1 MKIISLLPSATEIV
15 FALGLGDQVAGVSFE
30 CDYPPEARTRV
41 HVSGTALAPG
51 LTPAEIDAEV
61 AAATSVGAP
70 IYTLDHD
77 AIRRIGPD
85 IIITQ
90 DLCRVCAVPAGAVE
104 AALDVLGCR
113 ADVVSLDPHRLDD
126 VIACIDTVGDATGT
140 AAVAS
145 RLMTELHARVA
156 AVRARVEGLARPR
169 VLVLEW
175 ADSPFSAGH
184 WVPDM
189 VAAAGGDPVLGEA
202 GAHSLRLEWRAI
214 EAARADVV
222 VFMPCGFDLDTA
234 IAQSAEVVGRPE
246 LAGADAF
253 FAVDANA
260 YFSRPGPRVVDGVE
274 LLAEL
279 LHPTSARPV
288 RGGWRLR

>member
-1 MKIISLLPSATEIV
+1 MKIVSLLPSATEIV
-15 FALGLGDQVAGVSFE
+15 FALGLGDQLEGVSFE

-41 HVSGTALAPG
+41 QVSGTALAPS

-85 IIITQ
+85 VIITQ
-90 DLCRVCAVPAGAVE
+90 DLCRVCAVPAGAVD
-104 AALDVLGCR
+104 AALDVLGRR
-113 ADVVSLDPHRLDD
+113 ADVLSLDPHRLDD
-126 VIACIDTVGDATGT
+126 VIACIGTVGDAMGT
-140 AAVAS
+140 AARAAT
-145 RLMTELHARVA
+145 LMSELRARVA
-156 AVRARVEGLARPR
+156 AVRMRVEGLERPR

-175 ADSPFSAGH
+175 ADPPFSAGH

-189 VAAAGGDPVLGEA
+189 VTAAGGEPVLGEA
-202 GAHSLRLEWRAI
+202 GAHSSRLEWPAI
-214 EAARADVV
+214 KAAEADVV
-222 VFMPCGFDLDTA
+222 VFMPCGFDLDSA
-234 IAQSAEVVGRPE
+234 IAQSAEVVGRSE
-246 LAGADAF
+246 LADADAF

-288 RGGWRLR
+288 RGGRRLR